1 MRVAKMAGEQYM
13 LRHVKLIGLCFHG
26 FLIRTLTSKHNGEF
40 FAAPLQ
46 VCRRLKQAQY
56 ALFPVYLPNEKEN
69 GVSRINVEFLYYS
82 LLILVSCGAHLRAV
96 FDYYN
101 VARVAVF
108 AQHHGGGFAYS
119 PNLVAAFIEVHNEF
133 YAYIGDKLRIC
144 GLIKIVVIFGM
155 ECAYQRQIIFGT

>member
-1 MRVAKMAGEQYM
+1 MCVAKVAGEQYM

-26 FLIRTLTSKHNGEF
+26 FLIRTLACKHNGEF
-40 FAAPLQ
+40 LAALLQ

-69 GVSRINVEFLYYS
+69 GVSRINVEFLYCG
-82 LLILVSCGAHLRAV
+82 LLIFAPYGAHLCAV

-119 PNLVAAFIEVHNEF
+119 PNLVAAFIEVHNEL
-133 YAYIGDKLRIC
+133 YAYVGDKLRMG
-144 GLIKIVVIFGM
+144 GLIKIVVILGM

>member
-1 MRVAKMAGEQYM
+1 MCVAKVAGEQHM
-13 LRHVKLIGLCFHG
+13 LRYAKLFGFCLHG
-26 FLIRTLTSKHNGEF
+26 FLIRTLACKHNGEF
-40 FAAPLQ
+40 LAAPLQ

-69 GVSRINVEFLYYS
+69 GVSRINVEFLYCG
-82 LLILVSCGAHLRAV
+82 LLILTPYGAHLGAV

-108 AQHHGGGFAYS
+108 AQHHGGGFANR
-119 PNLVAAFIEVHNEF
+119 PNLVAALIEVHNEF
-133 YAYIGDKLRIC
+133 YAYVGDKLRVC

>member
-1 MRVAKMAGEQYM
+1 MRVAYKSGENNAVRYIEF
-13 LRHVKLIGLCFHG
+13 LRLGLYCLFIGA
-26 FLIRTLTSKHNGEF
+26 LTRKHNGEA

-46 VCRRLKQAQY
+46 VCRCLKQAQY
-56 ALFPVYLPNEKEN
+56 ALFPVYLSNEKEN
-69 GVSRINVEFLYYS
+69 GVSRVNVEFLYCG
-82 LLILVSCGAHLRAV
+82 LLIFAPYGAHLRTV

-119 PNLVAAFIEVHNEF
+119 PNLVAAFIEVHNEL
-133 YAYIGDKLRIC
+133 YAYVGDKLRMG
-144 GLIKIVVIFGM
+144 GLIKIVVILRM